1 MATILQKIAEQVLS
15 RTTFSSLAMDRARDA
30 AVDTIGCM
38 IAGRNDESV
47 AALTRAFDREIAQ
60 GGEARLVTGGSA
72 SASLAALIN
81 ATAAHALDFDDNF
94 HPARAHASAVLVP
107 ALLAV
112 LTSGAVTS
120 GRRFLESYL
129 AGLEA
134 QAAIG
139 LGVNPSH
146 YNRGWHATAT
156 VGGIGA
162 AAGVARLLGAGK
174 EVTAAAMSL
183 ATSFACGPKGQ
194 FGTTAKPLHAGIAA
208 RNAVDAVRMA
218 LAGMSGRPDI
228 LERRQGFL
236 DLFGGDEAHGWEG
249 LTFDET
255 HIIESR
261 GLVTK
266 RHPCCASTH
275 RAIDALLDLKQEH
288 ALAADDIVRI
298 ETKVGIS
305 AARNLAYPTPADE
318 MQARFSM
325 QYCLAT
331 AFLKGSLSLS
341 DFTRQEIQ
349 RPEIREFM
357 PRIEMQSYSPEE
369 EKGVE
374 RLPHV
379 VTVTTR
385 NGRIYSKSRLH
396 AKGSIEAPMS
406 DGEREVKFMD
416 CLRWANRHA
425 SEADFQ
431 RLGALAEFET
441 LSRDNAFWS
450 LISDG
455 PHPRPGP

>member
-1 MATILQKIAEQVLS
+1 MATILRKIAEQILS

-30 AVDTIGCM
+30 VVDTIGCM
-38 IAGRNDESV
+38 IAGRGDESV
-47 AALTRAFDREIAQ
+47 AALARAFNGEIAG
-60 GGEARLVTGGSA
+60 GGEAGLVTGGSA
-72 SASLAALIN
+72 SPSLAALIN

-112 LTSGAVTS
+112 LTSGRVTN
-120 GRRFLESYL
+120 GRRFLEAYL

-134 QAAIG
+134 QAAVG
-139 LGVNPSH
+139 FGVNPSH
-146 YNRGWHATAT
+146 YNRGWHAT
-156 VGGIGA
+156 VGSIGA
-162 AAGVARLLGAGK
+162 AAGVAQLLGADEK
-174 EVTAAAMSL
+174 SLAAAMSL

-208 RNAVDAVRMA
+208 RNAVDAARMA
-218 LAGMSGRPDI
+218 LAGISGRLDI
-228 LERRQGFL
+228 LERPQGFL
-236 DLFGGDEAHGWEG
+236 DLFGGDEAKGWDG
-249 LTFDET
+249 LTFEEQ

-261 GLVTK
+261 GVVTK

-288 ALAADDIVRI
+288 GLLTGDIAGI

-305 AARNLAYPTPADE
+305 AARNLAYPNPADE

-341 DFTRQEIQ
+341 DFTRQEIE

-357 PRIEMQSYSPEE
+357 PRIEMQSYSVEE

-379 VTVTTR
+379 VRVTTPD
-385 NGRIYSKSRLH
+385 GRILTKSRLR
-396 AKGSIEAPMS
+396 AKGSLEAPMT
-406 DGEREVKFMD
+406 DHEREVKFMD
-416 CLRWANRHA
+416 CLRWGNRNVSGA
-425 SEADFQ
+425 SFLQLRNLADIEN
-431 RLGALAEFET
+431 LTG
-441 LSRDNAFWS
+441 DNAFWN

-455 PHPRPGP
+455 Y

>member
-1 MATILQKIAEQVLS
+1 MATILRKIAQQVLS
-15 RTTFSSLAMDRARDA
+15 RTTFSNLAMDRARDA

-38 IAGRNDESV
+38 IAGRSDESV
-47 AALTRAFDREIAQ
+47 AALTCAFDGEIAG

-72 SASLAALIN
+72 SPSLAALIN

-112 LTSGAVTS
+112 LASGKATS
-120 GRRFLESYL
+120 GRRFLEAYL

-134 QAAIG
+134 QAAVG
-139 LGVNPSH
+139 FGVNPSH

-156 VGGIGA
+156 VGSIGA
-162 AAGVARLLGAGK
+162 AAGVARLLGADENGL
-174 EVTAAAMSL
+174 VAAMSL

-194 FGTTAKPLHAGIAA
+194 FGTAAKPLHAGIAA
-208 RNAVDAVRMA
+208 RNAVDAARMA

-228 LERRQGFL
+228 LEGPQGFL
-236 DLFGGDEAHGWEG
+236 DLFGGDDAKGWDG
-249 LTFDET
+249 LTFDEE

-261 GLVTK
+261 GVVTK

-288 ALAADDIVRI
+288 GLLAGDIARI
-298 ETKVGIS
+298 EAKVGIS
-305 AARNLAYPTPADE
+305 AVRNLAYPDPADE

-331 AFLKGSLSLS
+331 AFLNGALSLS
-341 DFTRQEIQ
+341 DFTRQGIG

-357 PRIEMQSYSPEE
+357 PRIGMESYSAEE

-379 VTVTTR
+379 VTVTLR
-385 NGRIYSKSRLH
+385 DGRIYWKSRLH
-396 AKGSIEAPMS
+396 AKGSLEAPMS
-406 DGEREVKFMD
+406 DHEREVKFMD
-416 CLRWANRHA
+416 CLRWGNRNGYDA
-425 SEADFQ
+425 VFFLQLRKLADF
-431 RLGALAEFET
+431 EN
-441 LSRDNAFWS
+441 LSGDDPFWS
-450 LISDG
+450 LIAGRQSL
-455 PHPRPGP
+455 

>member
-1 MATILQKIAEQVLS
+1 MATILRKIAEQVLS
-15 RTTFSSLAMDRARDA
+15 RTTFSNLAMDRARDA

-38 IAGRNDESV
+38 IAGRGDESI
-47 AALTRAFDREIAQ
+47 AALTRAFHGEIA
-60 GGEARLVTGGSA
+60 GSGEARLVTGGSA
-72 SASLAALIN
+72 SPSLAALIN

-112 LTSGAVTS
+112 LASGKVTS
-120 GRRFLESYL
+120 GRRFLEAYL

-134 QAAIG
+134 QAAVG
-139 LGVNPSH
+139 FGVNPSH

-162 AAGVARLLGAGK
+162 AAGVARLLGADENGL
-174 EVTAAAMSL
+174 AAAMSL

-208 RNAVDAVRMA
+208 RNAVDAARMA

-228 LERRQGFL
+228 LERPQGFL
-236 DLFGGDEAHGWEG
+236 DLFGGDDAKGWEG
-249 LTFDET
+249 LTFEEE

-261 GLVTK
+261 GVVTK

-275 RAIDALLDLKQEH
+275 RAIDALLDLKQERGL
-288 ALAADDIVRI
+288 LAGDIARI
-298 ETKVGIS
+298 VAKVGIS
-305 AARNLAYPTPADE
+305 AARNLAYPDPTDE

-331 AFLKGSLSLS
+331 AFLRGSLSLS
-341 DFTRQEIQ
+341 DFTRQEIG
-349 RPEIREFM
+349 RPEIRQFM
-357 PRIEMQSYSPEE
+357 PRIEMQSYSAEE

-374 RLPHV
+374 RLPHI

-385 NGRIYSKSRLH
+385 DGRIYRKSRLH
-396 AKGSIEAPMS
+396 AKGSLEAPMS
-406 DGEREVKFMD
+406 DYERKVKFMD
-416 CLRWANRHA
+416 CLHWANRRN
-425 SEADFQ
+425 SEASFQ
-431 RLGALAEFET
+431 RLCALADFET
-441 LSRDNAFWS
+441 LSCDNAFWS

-455 PHPRPGP
+455 LKG

>member
-1 MATILQKIAEQVLS
+1 MATVLRKIAEQLLS
-15 RTTFSSLAMDRARDA
+15 RTTFSNVAMDRARDA

-38 IAGRNDESV
+38 IAGRGDESV
-47 AALTRAFDREIAQ
+47 AALTRAFDGEIA
-60 GGEARLVTGGSA
+60 GGGAARLVTGGSA
-72 SASLAALIN
+72 SPSFAALIN

-112 LTSGAVTS
+112 LTSGKATS
-120 GRRFLESYL
+120 GRRFLEAYL

-134 QAAIG
+134 QAAVG
-139 LGVNPSH
+139 FGVNPSH

-156 VGGIGA
+156 VGSIGA
-162 AAGVARLLGAGK
+162 AAGVARLLGAD
-174 EVTAAAMSL
+174 EESLTAAMSL

-208 RNAVDAVRMA
+208 RNAVDAARMA
-218 LAGMSGRPDI
+218 LAGMSGRADI
-228 LERRQGFL
+228 LERPQGFL
-236 DLFGGDEAHGWEG
+236 DLFGGDNAKGWED
-249 LTFDET
+249 LTFEEE

-261 GLVTK
+261 GVVTK

-288 ALAADDIVRI
+288 GLSAGDIARI

-305 AARNLAYPTPADE
+305 AARNLAYPDPTDE

-325 QYCLAT
+325 QYCLAI

-341 DFTRQEIQ
+341 DFTRQEIG

-357 PRIEMQSYSPEE
+357 PRIEMQSHSADE

-379 VTVTTR
+379 VTVTMR
-385 NGRIYSKSRLH
+385 DGRILNKSRLH
-396 AKGSIEAPMS
+396 AKGSLEAPMS
-406 DGEREVKFMD
+406 AHEREVKFID
-416 CLRWANRHA
+416 CLRWGNRNVSSA
-425 SEADFQ
+425 SFLQLRRLAD
-431 RLGALAEFET
+431 LEN
-441 LSRDNAFWS
+441 LSGDDPFWS
-450 LISDG
+450 KITGHQSS
-455 PHPRPGP
+455 